1 MTMFQALYGLYNV
14 EDEREERI
22 LAAWLIANK
31 TIDEAYYWIGQRK
44 IKQAGS
50 MGEKMVK
57 HVEKNPSP
65 NVLDAYV

>member
-14 EDEREERI
+14 EVLRTGRKDTGR
-22 LAAWLIANK
+22 LVVLIANK

-50 MGEKMVK
+50 IVIKK
-57 HVEKNPSP
+57 RW
-65 NVLDAYV
+65 